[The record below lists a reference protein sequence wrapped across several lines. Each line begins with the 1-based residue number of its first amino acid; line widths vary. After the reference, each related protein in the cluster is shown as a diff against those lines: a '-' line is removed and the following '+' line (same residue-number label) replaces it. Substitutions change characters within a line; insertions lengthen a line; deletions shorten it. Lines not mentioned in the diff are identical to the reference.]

1 MRAGKLRHRI
11 EVQTAT
17 ETQDAYNQPTAVWAT
32 AVTLSG
38 SIEPLSGRERLIAGA
53 VTGEVTT
60 RVRMRYD
67 ANITPKARLLH
78 GARVFD
84 IAAVMNREDRDAEV
98 EVLCREAV

>member
-1 MRAGKLRHRI
+1 MRAGKIRHRI

-32 AVTLSG
+32 AVTLWG
-38 SIEPLSGRERLIAGA
+38 SIEPLSGRELLAA
-53 VTGEVTT
+53 DEVKGEVTT

-67 ANITPKARLLH
+67 ANITPKARLKH
-78 GARVFD
+78 GGRYWD